1 MSFGYLRQW
10 DRGCQGK
17 IAIPMEPW
25 RIFLNRNGFFLIRN
39 HVFSTM
45 QNMQTTKDYRNASP
59 VKPVRSFDKDCA
71 EKTLREA
78 MSMSVYCH
86 AHPLTSL
93 RNILIKQQ
101 VVYSSHL
108 RRMPSGSR
116 VRISGMVIIVHT
128 PPTKSGKRVMF
139 LTLEDEAG
147 LFEVV
152 VFSKVQDRFARII
165 LTSEILTLEGRLQRK
180 GPTGLAI
187 SIIMEKAMVG
197 LCGPLTKLLGYV
209 IEIPKTKTR
218 SKPPIASKVILES
231 EVSEYPTQ
239 LALGF

>member
-1 MSFGYLRQW
+1 VSRKDSASNWKLA
-10 DRGCQGK
+10 D
-17 IAIPMEPW
+17 
-25 RIFLNRNGFFLIRN
+25 FLNRNGFFLNRE
-39 HVFSTM
+39 HLFSIM
-45 QNMQTTKDYRNASP
+45 QNMQTNNHYKNKSP
-59 VKPVRSFDKDCA
+59 MKPVQSFARDCA

-78 MSMSVYCH
+78 MSMSIFCH

-93 RNILIKQQ
+93 RNILRKQN

-116 VRISGMVIIVHT
+116 VRISGMLILVHT

-152 VFSKVQDRFARII
+152 VFSKAQDKFAKLI
-165 LTSEILTLEGRLQRK
+165 LTSEVLTLEGRLQRQ

-187 SIIMEKAMVG
+187 SVIMEKALVG

-209 IEIPKTKTR
+209 IKIPQKKKYLKLPVVR
-218 SKPPIASKVILES
+218 KVE
-231 EVSEYPTQ
+231 EAPQNDEYPTQ
-239 LALGF
+239 MALGF